1 MINYIDIENNILII
15 EGKYVDPL
23 TTTHE
28 QILYSK
34 LAVLEFCGWIEESLD
49 QILKDY
55 LHLRIT
61 TQNQTY
67 VDKNIIKNNYG
78 FEYERYT
85 RRMFCSV
92 LGIKNLETVE
102 TTLNGYG
109 GQIITLE
116 SILLSYTR
124 IRNNAAHNSTPVGTT
139 LRFNAPSIVLS
150 HFRTI
155 KPIISDL
162 ETTVSCLP

>member
-1 MINYIDIENNILII
+1 MINYIDIEKNILII
-15 EGKYVDPL
+15 EGKYVDPS
-23 TTTHE
+23 TSTHE

-55 LHLRIT
+55 LLSRVV

-67 VDKNIIKNNYG
+67 VIKNIIRKNSG

-92 LGIKNLETVE
+92 LGIKNLEIVE

-109 GQIITLE
+109 GQISALE
-116 SILLSYTR
+116 SLLLSYTR
-124 IRNNAAHNSTPVGTT
+124 IRNDAAHNSTPVGTA
-139 LRFNAPSIVLS
+139 LSFNAPSIVLS
-150 HFRTI
+150 HFRSI

-162 ETTVSCLP
+162 EITVSCLP